1 MRRTS
6 ERARQPEPLR
16 YTELVATED
25 RLTSRAPLS
34 SSPAETEPLRR
45 LARSTALTLL
55 LAAAVQLVSCGDS
68 RSPTPPTP
76 PNGGNPGCGLGPV
89 PIATTG
95 PEPCTTVVAACP
107 TPRPTGARDLVWVGT
122 CSFTGRDGG
131 CQPIQLPG
139 CPRDTRIVLL
149 RLANLGGAG
158 RDCAAAG
165 DLTLDAR
172 ATGDGGVHLLWRAEE
187 FDPVTCRPSGVEQ
200 KGDVSL
206 AGPCCGRILD
216 VYLPRND
223 LTARVDL
230 RSDWQR

>member
-1 MRRTS
+1 MGHVIVLAGWP
-6 ERARQPEPLR
+6 RASSTPL
-16 YTELVATED
+16 L
-25 RLTSRAPLS
+25 RLHRGI
-34 SSPAETEPLRR
+34 
-45 LARSTALTLL
+45 ALPLL
-55 LAAAVQLVSCGDS
+55 LAAAVPLVSCGDS

-76 PNGGNPGCGLGPV
+76 PNGGNPGCGLGPL
-89 PIATTG
+89 PIVTTG
-95 PEPCTTVVAACP
+95 PEPCTTSAPACP

-139 CPRDTRIVLL
+139 CPSDAKIVSLL
-149 RLANLGGAG
+149 LANLGGAG
-158 RDCAAAG
+158 RSCVGAG

-172 ATGDGGVHLLWRAEE
+172 TTRDGGVHLLWQAEE
-187 FDPVTCRPSGVEQ
+187 VDPVTCRFSGVEQ
-200 KGDVSL
+200 KGEVSL

-223 LTARVDL
+223 LTVRIDL